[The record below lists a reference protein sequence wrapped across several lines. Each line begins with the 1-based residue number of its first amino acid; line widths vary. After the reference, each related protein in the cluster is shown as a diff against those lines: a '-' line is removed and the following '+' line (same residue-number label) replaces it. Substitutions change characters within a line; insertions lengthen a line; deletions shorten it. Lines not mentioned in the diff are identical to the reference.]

1 MIESE
6 ANIAAWAREHKVCF
20 EVAPLIEMNR
30 DRKVQVG
37 FTLDFYAHLP
47 VGKPPGPERREAAV
61 RIWER
66 LREIVE
72 SFAPSRGSPFRLK
85 IAAPRFAVYQRP
97 QSRME
102 PEIMLSA
109 RVFHADKYFTP
120 ITDDERAKLSL
131 FERKLTSLGIKR
143 GQW

>member
-1 MIESE
+1 MGESE
-6 ANIAAWAREHKVCF
+6 AEIAGWARLHKVCY
-20 EVAPLIEMNR
+20 EVAPLIEMDR
-30 DRKVQVG
+30 DQKVQVG
-37 FTLDFYAHLP
+37 YMLDFYAHLP
-47 VGKPPGPERREAAV
+47 VDKPPGPERREAAV

-66 LREIVE
+66 LRDIVQ
-72 SFAPSRGSPFRLK
+72 SFAPSSESQFRLK

-109 RVFHADKYFTP
+109 QVFHADKYFTP
-120 ITDDERAKLSL
+120 VTDDERAKLSL

-143 GQW
+143 GHW